1 MIEPL
6 ESRMLMI
13 MRTLEE
19 SYRIFRQIML
29 DEKAKPMDRLKASKR
44 MVNTQ
49 YTILQLLKMGPN
61 FGYDEII

>member
-1 MIEPL
+1 
-6 ESRMLMI
+6 

-44 MVNTQ
+44 MVNDQ
-49 YTILQLLKMGPN
+49 YNILKLLKMGPN
-61 FGYDEII
+61 ANFEYNEII